1 VVTTDGYTIWK
12 IQPVTITNRK
22 RKLAMKK
29 TAAILLYLT
38 IALMSFSSHAN
49 NPNPKPKCPLG
60 QIPVLDGNLW

>member
-1 VVTTDGYTIWK
+1 
-12 IQPVTITNRK
+12 
-22 RKLAMKK
+22 MKK